1 MFKSACIVA
10 LGVALLSSC
19 GPVESETP
27 DRSGSVTITGTVGA
41 NTNLLGKFPSDLEPA
56 AGATV
61 RVKYDNED
69 LSYTGVNGADEEVIV
84 KTTTVGEDGKYSITV
99 DGVNLGVTYRVSV
112 DDFTTT
118 VRDSIRTQRPSE
130 QPKFV
135 AGEFTAT
142 YSVSSQPVSAV
153 SGETKVANFTL
164 GSPKRVETF
173 GFFEAKNF

>member
-1 MFKSACIVA
+1 MFKSACIVT

-19 GPVESETP
+19 GPVETEAP

-41 NTNLLGKFPSDLEPA
+41 NTNYLGEYPSDIEPA

-69 LSYTGVNGADEEVIV
+69 LSYTEIKEADEEVIV

-99 DGVNLGVTYRVSV
+99 DGVNVGVSYRVSI

-118 VRDSIRTQRPSE
+118 VRDSIKTERE
-130 QPKFV
+130 QSKYV

-142 YSVSSQPVSAV
+142 YTASSQNVSAT
-153 SGETKVANFTL
+153 SGQTKVVNFTL

-173 GFFEAKNF
+173 GYFKAKNFN